1 MGRSRAW
8 SHCRS
13 PEHHNAAW
21 GHQEGRGVAL
31 GWQMGQWGEEGW
43 GWGGFL
49 SAIVCDIAVP
59 MVCCHGSRA
68 IKVPVVCH
76 RAVPPCSL
84 CHGGPH
90 GVPLQSP
97 WCGTVVPMAVALTP
111 TTRCPCCAQ
120 LLCCPPSSSHC
131 SGTPMG
137 WGQTWGRVG
146 SHSPPQALRLRAHGC
161 AVLALTSPWDLF
173 GGGVGGLGTRTLS
186 CAPLCPLGALLAAG
200 GAATNAF
207 GKQ

>member
-1 MGRSRAW
+1 M
-8 SHCRS
+8 
-13 PEHHNAAW
+13 
-21 GHQEGRGVAL
+21 AL

-59 MVCCHGSRA
+59 MVCHHGSRA

-84 CHGGPH
+84 CHGGRH

-97 WCGTVVPMAVALTP
+97 WCGTVVPTPSWSLRHRGPYGGGTHTHHSLSPLCTTPVLPTQQLALLGDTHGMGTNVGP
-111 TTRCPCCAQ
+111 GWQPQ
-120 LLCCPPSSSHC
+120 PPPSAQAESTRLC
-131 SGTPMG
+131 SAGADIP
-137 WGQTWGRVG
+137 VG
-146 SHSPPQALRLRAHGC
+146 FL
-161 AVLALTSPWDLF
+161 W
-173 GGGVGGLGTRTLS
+173 GGVGGLGTRTLS